1 MQTLPII
8 LQLASQAYRCRNA
21 LQTIQFSWLTSIY
34 LLSDSLYKN
43 LEFFVSFVLIY
54 YLYPQHPNKL
64 CRFKVAKTIGL
75 VMFCQNQTL
84 LAFATNN
91 QNSHTQST

>member
-1 MQTLPII
+1 MRRLFKVGLVET
-8 LQLASQAYRCRNA
+8 QARVFHGSVKYRKKYTR
-21 LQTIQFSWLTSIY
+21 IY

-43 LEFFVSFVLIY
+43 LGFFVSFVLIY

-64 CRFKVAKTIGL
+64 CGFKVAKNIGF
-75 VMFCQNQTL
+75 VTFCQKQTL

-91 QNSHTQST
+91 QNSHTQSM